1 MAMKAGIKQ
10 KNEIVILV
18 HGFNNDES
26 DMFPLKRHLDCLGYD
41 AVTINLPLRF
51 SALGECISSFDKQF
65 QQILLDW
72 EGFEKIHF
80 VGYSMGG
87 LIIRSFLANNTV
99 SKLGRCVLIATPNKG
114 TKLADLCDKLLKP
127 LVQIYQPLKSLRT
140 SDIEIGKPINTPP
153 PDIGAIA
160 GNTNK
165 HFWGVFLD
173 GENDGRVEVE
183 SVKCDELIDFVIKPY
198 GHKEIHHQPEVAD
211 LVDLFLRTGK
221 FAI

>member
-1 MAMKAGIKQ
+1 MAIKAGIDQ
-10 KNEIVILV
+10 KYELVILV

-26 DMFPLKRHLDCLGYD
+26 DMFPLKRHLEGLGYE

-51 SALGECISSFDKQF
+51 SALEECISLFENQF
-65 QQILLDW
+65 QQIDY
-72 EGFEKIHF
+72 ECFERIHF

-87 LIIRSFLANNTV
+87 LIVRSFLANNTV

-127 LVQIYQPLKSLRT
+127 VVQIYQPLKSLKT
-140 SDIEIGKPINTPP
+140 SSINIGKPMNTPQ
-153 PDIGAIA
+153 PDIGVIA
-160 GNTNK
+160 GNTSK

-183 SVKCDELIDFVIKPY
+183 SVKYDEMIDFIIRPY
-198 GHKEIHHQPEVAD
+198 GHKEIHHQPEIGD

-221 FAI
+221 FST